1 MNDENTNAFILE
13 MEALMMVVVV
23 VVVVVVVDNDH
34 LRPYYHHSVAFANLQ
49 ASNEATGCPN
59 KIGVQDRTGRHSY
72 MGGTI

>member
-1 MNDENTNAFILE
+1 MDDENTNAFILE
-13 MEALMMVVVV
+13 MEALMMVL
-23 VVVVVVVDNDH
+23 VVVVDNDH

-49 ASNEATGCPN
+49 ASNETTGCPN